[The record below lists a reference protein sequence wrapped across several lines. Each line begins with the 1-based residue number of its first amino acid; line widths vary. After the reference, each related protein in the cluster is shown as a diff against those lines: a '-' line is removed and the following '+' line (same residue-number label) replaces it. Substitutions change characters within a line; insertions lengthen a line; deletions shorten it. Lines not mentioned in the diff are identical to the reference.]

1 MNFPVRSS
9 SFPSTEAKEGNE
21 VLQKEEDKYLLV
33 EQPKLGWKDF
43 MKDQE
48 VRLHV
53 ASLRIADRSVDFE
66 ASKHWERH
74 SNESPR
80 CFK

>member
-1 MNFPVRSS
+1 MNSPVRSS

-53 ASLRIADRSVDFE
+53 ASLRIDALLIDRLILRPANTGS
-66 ASKHWERH
+66 AT
-74 SNESPR
+74 
-80 CFK
+80 